1 MSKDSA
7 ARANDSIEI
16 PYMVA
21 RLDRLKTCASLQAVV
36 DSDATTINRRID
48 TVIFDLGNVLIGWD
62 PRQLYRQLIDD
73 EARMEWFL
81 REVCN
86 SEWNEQQDAGR
97 PWTEATAVLR
107 ARFPEHAEWIDA
119 YHLRWRETLLGPIE
133 GSVALL
139 EALKARGMRLLALTN
154 WSQETFPIA
163 RQLYPFLQ
171 WFEGIVVSGEERLV
185 KPDPR
190 IFQRLLQRYA
200 VDPATALYIDD
211 SARNVA
217 AAQALGM
224 QAWWF
229 QTPEGL
235 RAHLLEW
242 GLL

>member
-1 MSKDSA
+1 MAVSERVQRSRCYTRRFHALVNFTAAAGMDRSVMSS
-7 ARANDSIEI
+7 
-16 PYMVA
+16 P
-21 RLDRLKTCASLQAVV
+21 
-36 DSDATTINRRID
+36 ID
-48 TVIFDLGNVLIGWD
+48 TVIFDIGNVLIGWD
-62 PRQLYRQLIDD
+62 PRRLYRQLIVD
-73 EARMEWFL
+73 EAHMEWFL

-97 PWTEATAVLR
+97 PWDEATAVLR

-119 YHLRWRETLLGPIE
+119 YHLRWQETLLGPIE

-139 EALKARGMRLLALTN
+139 AELKARGVRLLALTN
-154 WSQETFPIA
+154 WSHETFPIA

-171 WFEGIVVSGEERLV
+171 WFEGIVVSGEERMV

-190 IFQRLLQRYA
+190 IYRCLLQRYA

-224 QAWWF
+224 RGWLF
-229 QTPEGL
+229 EDPPGL
-235 RAHLLEW
+235 REHLHAL